1 MGLTEKITIFSNR
14 TIAKNASIVL
24 ATPIYLG
31 KCGPETKFWADL
43 SASGGGKVA
52 VTYQVGDTPDET
64 FYTPANA
71 TALHTSFKSSI
82 GTASRDRLDVSLIG
96 TSWMGFKA
104 KEGNASPVVLNMGL
118 IISKEK

>member
-31 KCGPETKFWADL
+31 KCGPETEFWADL
-43 SASGGGKVA
+43 NASGGGDIA
-52 VTYQVGDTPDET
+52 ATYQIGDTPDET

-71 TALHTSFKSSI
+71 TALHTSFKSSV
-82 GTASRDRLDVSLIG
+82 GTASRDRFSVSILG
-96 TSWMGFKA
+96 TEWVTFKA
-104 KEGNASPVVLNMGL
+104 KEANASPVVLNMGL
-118 IISKEK
+118 IISRE

>member
-31 KCGPETKFWADL
+31 KCGPETTFMADL
-43 SASGGGKVA
+43 NASGGGDVA
-52 VTYQVGDTPDET
+52 VTYQIGDTPDEI

-71 TALHTSFKSSI
+71 TALHTSFKSSV
-82 GTASRDRLDVSLIG
+82 GTASRDRFDVSIIN
-96 TSWMGFKA
+96 TEWIKFKA
-104 KEGNASPVVLNMGL
+104 KEANASPVVLNMGL
-118 IISKEK
+118 IVSKE